1 MATNKQSL
9 TVKEAGLFTKYDRE
23 HSRVPEASP
32 NSIFN
37 LFLPARFKYAPWWLR
52 EIVGGDEKKQEWAG
66 NISQA
71 AVYAAL
77 LASIGYGSRKLLR
90 GMAPE
95 TQKTL
100 ESIDK
105 YVPSSDDNP
114 YAIDS
119 SRLIDKSKYK
129 SPADKAKAAL
139 KRVFTFKNASADEVN
154 SLGFLLPPGAAL
166 MGWMVG
172 QKLAE
177 KEIQN
182 TTLSDSKARLAK
194 ARADYNRV
202 LAKKLNPDANIK
214 EKVIADR
221 MQNPLDWGIDKGIEV
236 KDKITANAKKLL
248 FGKQAKDPVLNMY
261 SAAEQRKMDYEKQL
275 GKKDPSWWAQLM
287 GLITRIHPGIQPAL
301 TSAAAL
307 ALFGSGLY
315 AWNNYRAQDKNL
327 QKALDKE
334 AAIKRRAQEA
344 NDQRLDLD
352 AILPEDEKKKKE
364 QSQSYGGAM
373 NFSF

>member
-1 MATNKQSL
+1 MAIGNKQFA
-9 TVKEAGLFTKYDRE
+9 VKEAFFTKYDRAN
-23 HSRVPEASP
+23 SDVPKP
-32 NSIFN
+32 GFNSIFN
-37 LFLPARFKYAPWWLR
+37 MFLPGEHKYAPWFLR
-52 EIVGGDEKKQEWAG
+52 ELVGGDEKKQAWAG

-100 ESIDK
+100 ETIDK

-114 YAIDS
+114 YAIDD
-119 SRLIDKSKYK
+119 SRLVDKNEYK
-129 SPADKAKAAL
+129 SPKDKAKAAF
-139 KRVFTFKNASADEVN
+139 KRMFTFKNASADDVN
-154 SLGFLLPPGAAL
+154 SLSFLLPPGAAL

-202 LAKKLNPDANIK
+202 LAKKLNPEAKVK

-236 KDKITANAKKLL
+236 KDKIKANAKKLL
-248 FGKQAKDPVLNMY
+248 FGKQAKELPALHLLSPAEKRLEELNSMTGKDDTPFYIKWLQAIARMRKVQPV
-261 SAAEQRKMDYEKQL
+261 
-275 GKKDPSWWAQLM
+275 
-287 GLITRIHPGIQPAL
+287 L

-315 AWNNYRAQDKNL
+315 AWNNHRVQDKNL

-334 AAIKRRAQEA
+334 AAIKRRAQET

-364 QSQSYGGAM
+364 QTQSYGGAM

>member
-1 MATNKQSL
+1 MAINKQQFA
-9 TVKEAGLFTKYDRE
+9 VKEAFLTKYDRE
-23 HSRVPEASP
+23 NSDVAKPGF

-37 LFLPARFKYAPWWLR
+37 MWLPGEKKYAPWLLR
-52 EIVGGDEKKQEWAG
+52 EIIGGDEKKQAWAG
-66 NISQA
+66 NITQA

-77 LASIGYGSRKLLR
+77 LASLGYGSRKLLR

-100 ESIDK
+100 DAIDK

-114 YAIDS
+114 YSIDD
-119 SRLIDKSKYK
+119 SRLIDKNKYK
-129 SPADKAKAAL
+129 SPKDKAKAAI
-139 KRVFTFKNASADEVN
+139 KRVFTFKNASADDVN

-202 LAKKLNPDANIK
+202 LAKKLNPEAK
-214 EKVIADR
+214 VTEKVITDR
-221 MQNPLDWGIDKGIEV
+221 MQNPLDWGIDKGIEI
-236 KDKITANAKKLL
+236 KDKVKANAKKFL
-248 FGKQAKDPVLNMY
+248 FGKQAKEELPVL
-261 SAAEQRKMDYEKQL
+261 KMFSKDEL
-275 GKKDPSWWAQLM
+275 RREEINRLTGKDDTPFYIKWLQAIARM
-287 GLITRIHPGIQPAL
+287 KNVQPAL

-364 QSQSYGGAM
+364 QTQAYGGAM